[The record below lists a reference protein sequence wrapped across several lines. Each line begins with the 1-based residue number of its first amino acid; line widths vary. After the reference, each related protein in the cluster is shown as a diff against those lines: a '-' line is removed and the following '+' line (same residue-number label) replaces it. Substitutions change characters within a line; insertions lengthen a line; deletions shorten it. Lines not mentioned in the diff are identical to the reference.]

1 MAIQVTMPKL
11 SDTME
16 RGLISKW
23 LKKEGD
29 AIDAGEVI
37 AEAESDKSTMELEA
51 FDSGI
56 LRKILVP
63 DGGNVA
69 VGGVIAIIA
78 AADEDISEL
87 LQQKPKIQ
95 TAKSTEPPPSQTEE
109 KSKTSAVPVPA
120 PEPAP
125 RSSDFADDELLT
137 TGSVRIKASPLARK
151 MAQDEKLDLHKIN
164 GTGTGGRI
172 IRRDILSYQEKSA
185 GTESPAGQ
193 PGAEPQEIRLN
204 TMRET
209 IAKRMVLSK
218 TTIPHFYVTME
229 FDMDPLIEFRKM
241 LNASQVALRVSYND
255 LLIKAC
261 ALALKSQPAVNAS
274 FANNTIIRHRRIDIG
289 VAVAVEDGLITPVVR
304 NADGKSIGQINGE
317 MREMAER
324 AKERKLTP
332 TEYTN
337 ATFTISNLGMYDV
350 DSFTAIINPP
360 EAAILAVGGIKTVPV
375 VVDGQIKVGN
385 RMKVTLAC
393 DHRAI
398 DGATAAL
405 FLRELK
411 KLIENPFTLVL

>member
-1 MAIQVTMPKL
+1 MPKL

>member
-1 MAIQVTMPKL
+1 M
-11 SDTME
+11 
-16 RGLISKW
+16 
-23 LKKEGD
+23 
-29 AIDAGEVI
+29 
-37 AEAESDKSTMELEA
+37 
-51 FDSGI
+51 
-56 LRKILVP
+56 
-63 DGGNVA
+63 
-69 VGGVIAIIA
+69 
-78 AADEDISEL
+78 
-87 LQQKPKIQ
+87 
-95 TAKSTEPPPSQTEE
+95 
-109 KSKTSAVPVPA
+109 
-120 PEPAP
+120 
-125 RSSDFADDELLT
+125 
-137 TGSVRIKASPLARK
+137 
-151 MAQDEKLDLHKIN
+151 
-164 GTGTGGRI
+164 
-172 IRRDILSYQEKSA
+172 
-185 GTESPAGQ
+185 
-193 PGAEPQEIRLN
+193 N

-274 FANNTIIRHRRIDIG
+274 FANNMIIRHRRIDIG

>member
-16 RGLISKW
+16 MGLISKW

-63 DGGNVA
+63 DGGKVA

-87 LQQKPKIQ
+87 LQQKPKNQ

-109 KSKTSAVPVPA
+109 KSKPSAVPVPA

-274 FANNTIIRHRRIDIG
+274 FANNMIIRHRRIDIG